1 MFKQKLSTLLIVSLI
16 LSLFGCSNN
25 TKVNGLYEYLNN
37 KVEDPILI
45 EQLEITLPLTE
56 EEYVRDL
63 GYDYDVIDVY
73 ESDSEDEGF
82 LVWDEVE
89 NFRLTPYEHSHWKF
103 AYTKEQDKIIPIIFK
118 WTDITNIST
127 NATRTSTW
135 SEVYEVD
142 DMHYYYYF
150 TDKEPF
156 YLQGQAYKS
165 KVKLYFLGEKGKQ
178 GEEGYKFDNYLYE
191 GLEIPVIYVLASKMW
206 N

>member
-1 MFKQKLSTLLIVSLI
+1 MFKQKASILLIISLI

-25 TKVNGLYEYLNN
+25 TKVSLSEYLHN
-37 KVEDPILI
+37 KVEDPII
-45 EQLEITLPLTE
+45 IDKLERTLPMTE
-56 EEYVRDL
+56 EEYVRKF
-63 GYDYDVIDVY
+63 YDYDTVDI
-73 ESDSEDEGF
+73 SSEDF
-82 LVWDEVE
+82 IIWDEYE
-89 NFRLTPYEHSHWKF
+89 KFMLTPYEHSHWKF

-135 SEVYEVD
+135 SEAYDVD

-178 GEEGYKFDNYLYE
+178 GESDYKFDNYLYE